1 MLNLKV
7 TGPQQCINCLLLLLL
22 LKRWRTPRLTP
33 NRAFFFGGGLFW
45 ILSELQGEEGD
56 EAEAAV
62 EGSSHGETE
71 THGGAGAGD
80 DDDDDDDV
88 DVPEMIE
95 EVLDM
100 LLTGLG
106 DKDTIVRYACACAC
120 ACACV
125 HGVQREK
132 WHL

>member
-1 MLNLKV
+1 M
-7 TGPQQCINCLLLLLL
+7 
-22 LKRWRTPRLTP
+22 
-33 NRAFFFGGGLFW
+33 
-45 ILSELQGEEGD
+45 SELQGEEGD

-62 EGSSHGETE
+62 EGSGHGETE